1 MRVLC
6 AICPPYA
13 LSVSL
18 DYEGLNEEPQRESRG
33 SPPRTGDH
41 PMSIRKAFQ
50 WGRKKPNVSEVSSRL
65 RILSK
70 QLARQRN
77 KLEKEERDTRARA
90 VRARKAGQTEAYK
103 TYAMEMVRFRKYALS
118 VDKSR
123 LQILKILAH
132 LNRAQTSAKTQ
143 KALEEVAKI
152 LGMLGDASDTTKVV
166 ANVDEIARRL
176 EEFEIEASIS
186 DEAID
191 STIDVTPEALSDA
204 MREIDVEAG
213 MAGAETLR
221 EPVGVAD
228 SLEEDIK
235 ALERELG
242 M

>member
-1 MRVLC
+1 
-6 AICPPYA
+6 
-13 LSVSL
+13 
-18 DYEGLNEEPQRESRG
+18 
-33 SPPRTGDH
+33 
-41 PMSIRKAFQ
+41 MSIRKAFR
-50 WGRKKPNVSEVSSRL
+50 WGKKKPDVGEISSRL

-77 KLEKEERDTRARA
+77 RLEKEERDTKARA
-90 VRARKAGQTEAYK
+90 VRARKNGQTEAYR
-103 TYAMEMVRFRKYALS
+103 TYATEMVRFRRYALS

-143 KALEEVAKI
+143 VALQEVAKI
-152 LGMLGDASDTTKVV
+152 LGMLGDASDTSKVV

-186 DEAID
+186 DEALD
-191 STIDVTPEALSDA
+191 STMDLSPEDISDA
-204 MREIDVEAG
+204 MREIDAEAG
-213 MAGAETLR
+213 LAEAAEAR
-221 EPVGVAD
+221 GPVGEAE

>member
-1 MRVLC
+1 
-6 AICPPYA
+6 
-13 LSVSL
+13 
-18 DYEGLNEEPQRESRG
+18 
-33 SPPRTGDH
+33 
-41 PMSIRKAFQ
+41 MSIRKAFR
-50 WGRKKPNVSEVSSRL
+50 WGKKKPDVGEISSRL

-77 KLEKEERDTRARA
+77 RLEKEEHDTKARA
-90 VRARKAGQTEAYK
+90 VRARKNNQMEAYR
-103 TYAMEMVRFRKYALS
+103 TYATEMVRFRRYALS

-143 KALEEVAKI
+143 KALEEVVKI

-176 EEFEIEASIS
+176 DEFEIEASIS
-186 DEAID
+186 DEALD
-191 STIDVTPEALSDA
+191 TTMDVSPDDITEA
-204 MREIDVEAG
+204 MHEIDAEAG
-213 MAGAETLR
+213 MAEATTVR
-221 EPVGVAD
+221 KPVGEAE

-235 ALERELG
+235 NLERELG